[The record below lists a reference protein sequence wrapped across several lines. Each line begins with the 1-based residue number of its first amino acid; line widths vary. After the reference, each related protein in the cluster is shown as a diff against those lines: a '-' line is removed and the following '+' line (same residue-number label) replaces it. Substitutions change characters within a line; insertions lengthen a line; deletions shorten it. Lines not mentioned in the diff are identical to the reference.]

1 MFGKNLGKFRV
12 NLNLVLSTFFLRF
25 SFSLDAK
32 VLEIDFLQKFA
43 KFAEPSNGLAN
54 AKQFARYLHL
64 PVDHL
69 KAMEIFGIYDSVCT
83 VLYTM
88 GTPLFFFVFI
98 SLPTF
103 VSRQCYGDPLHQF
116 RISISISYFLISGS
130 IWYDQL

>member
-32 VLEIDFLQKFA
+32 VLEIDFLEKFA

-88 GTPLFFFVFI
+88 ETPLFFFVFI

-103 VSRQCYGDPLHQF
+103 VSSPMLWRPSTPISNKHFNIVFFNF
-116 RISISISYFLISGS
+116 RIDLV
-130 IWYDQL
+130 